1 MVNKQE
7 TNQIESFADL
17 FAKQIELD
25 DKVEGKV
32 VKGTIISIDK
42 DMINIDV
49 GYKAEGRI
57 NIREFT
63 SKEKSS
69 IPKVGDIVEVYLEK
83 VENRNGEAVLSR
95 DKARREESWETL
107 EKASE
112 TKEKVNGTIFG
123 RVKGGFSVDLDGAI
137 AFLPC
142 SQVDVRPT
150 RDSHHLVG
158 STQLFHILNYHYLI
172 F

>member
-57 NIREFT
+57 NIREFN

-69 IPKVGDIVEVYLEK
+69 IPKIVPFTFSFVS
-83 VENRNGEAVLSR
+83 EAFSSVSQDSSLLALSL
-95 DKARREESWETL
+95 DKT
-107 EKASE
+107 ASP
-112 TKEKVNGTIFG
+112 
-123 RVKGGFSVDLDGAI
+123 
-137 AFLPC
+137 FL
-142 SQVDVRPT
+142 
-150 RDSHHLVG
+150 
-158 STQLFHILNYHYLI
+158 F
-172 F
+172 